1 MRTLLQ
7 FGLIGILLTAL
18 GASAQPSK
26 NPASSPDVSTIVSNM
41 QAAMASRNQ
50 DRAYSVTRE
59 YKLAP
64 EDPSKASRVV
74 AQVNALPSG
83 KKDYTIK
90 EGSGQAEN
98 VVRKVLDH
106 ETAPATEHA
115 KAELSPENYNFTYAG
130 TDTVDGHTCYV
141 LQLTPKRD
149 GKDLLN
155 GKAWID
161 VNNFLVRQ
169 VAGSPSKSP
178 SWWIKDVQ
186 VIVHYREIAGLWL
199 QDATEA
205 VADVRLVGKHTLT
218 ERALNVQ
225 TDTEVAGNTD
235 VGRKSVAA
243 HHGRRRVDPALLGAG
258 VFQQH

>member
-1 MRTLLQ
+1 MRTLFHL
-7 FGLIGILLTAL
+7 GLVGILFTAL
-18 GASAQPSK
+18 GASAQ
-26 NPASSPDVSTIVSNM
+26 SSRVSTTPDVSTIVNRM
-41 QAAMASRNQ
+41 QAAMANRNQ
-50 DRAYSVTRE
+50 DRAYTVTRE

-64 EDPSKASRVV
+64 EDASKVSRVV

-106 ETAPATEHA
+106 ETAPAAEHA
-115 KAELSPENYNFTYAG
+115 KAELSPNNYDFAYAG

-161 VNNFLVRQ
+161 ANNYLVRQ
-169 VAGSPSKSP
+169 VAGSPAKSP

-186 VIVHYREIAGLWL
+186 VMVHYREIAGLWL
-199 QDATEA
+199 QDATQA
-205 VADVRLVGKHTLT
+205 VANVRLVGKHTLT

-225 TDTEVAGNTD
+225 TDTEVAGN
-235 VGRKSVAA
+235 SELVAKPA
-243 HHGRRRVDPALLGAG
+243 PVRRNHRRVDPALLGAG